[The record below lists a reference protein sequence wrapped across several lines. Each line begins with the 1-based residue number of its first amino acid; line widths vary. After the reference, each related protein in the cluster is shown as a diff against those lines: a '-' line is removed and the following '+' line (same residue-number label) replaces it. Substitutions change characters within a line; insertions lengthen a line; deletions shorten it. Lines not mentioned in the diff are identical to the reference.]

1 MSVGFF
7 ELSRSTRADTAL
19 HSRVV
24 IAQRRAMAL
33 IIGTGELSVAVD
45 GKIPTLRLRDVSD
58 DLVIFAAAAS

>member
-1 MSVGFF
+1 M
-7 ELSRSTRADTAL
+7 A
-19 HSRVV
+19 SRVV